1 MNSLGLW
8 ARRSPAGLRYLDLQ
22 LSLSKPEPPMESFFG
37 LGGLEATGDQIPFG
51 VGRIDCC
58 SWLSLDPCQTWGQP
72 APVFSFLT
80 VSPLLAM
87 ARVRPSS
94 TSFLGQTCS
103 FKHTVEDVNL
113 WVTGDQKLKWKGLST
128 SIFSSGQLRSLWVGS
143 IIILSL

>member
-1 MNSLGLW
+1 MVW
-8 ARRSPAGLRYLDLQ
+8 
-22 LSLSKPEPPMESFFG
+22 
-37 LGGLEATGDQIPFG
+37 GGLEATGDQIPFG
-51 VGRIDCC
+51 VGRIDFC

-128 SIFSSGQLRSLWVGS
+128 SIFSSGQLSSLWVGS